1 MCDVDSTLI
10 TEEVVELLAERA
22 GFRAEVQRMTSAA
35 MSGAADFADSLR
47 RRVALL
53 EGLDASVLDEVGRN
67 LTLTPGAETL
77 IRALQRDGVRC
88 GIASGGFSQVCSYL
102 VERLGLDYSA
112 ANTLEVADGKLTGRV
127 SGPIVDRA
135 GKAIALRDFADAYG
149 IDLADTVVIGDGAND
164 IDMMRTAGFSVAF
177 NAKAEL
183 RQYVSAEV
191 TGPSLEPVL
200 GLLRSAAAH
209 GRPTM
214 A

>member
-1 MCDVDSTLI
+1 
-10 TEEVVELLAERA
+10 
-22 GFRAEVQRMTSAA
+22 MTSAA

-53 EGLDASVLDEVGRN
+53 EGLDASVLDEVGRD

-77 IRALQRDGVRC
+77 IRTLQRDGVRC

-102 VERLGLDYSA
+102 VERLGLDFSA
-112 ANTLEVADGKLTGRV
+112 ANTLEVVDGKLTGRV
-127 SGPIVDRA
+127 AGPIVDRA
-135 GKAIALRDFADAYG
+135 GKAVALRDFASAYG

-183 RQYVSAEV
+183 RQHVSAEV

-200 GLLRSAAAH
+200 GLLRAAAAS
-209 GRPTM
+209 GRPTTD
-214 A
+214 